1 MKKNLVLSFV
11 IISAFILVCSN
22 VVSAALPQGLVYLVT
37 FDDQKGNTV
46 KDMSGFGNN
55 GTVVGKADWV
65 NGKSGGGFHFDGKT
79 NITVP
84 NAKPLSA
91 LTHPMSVGVWTNPEV
106 LAGWSQVI
114 EMDGPAGW
122 KLGFNVVN
130 VVWTTYF
137 VQDFTAAGKVID
149 IGKWTHIAATWD
161 GKEAIIYVNGAPEP
175 PIAGAGVINV
185 EKQPSL
191 DIGYRSSSK
200 ASYYTGTLDD
210 AFVFN
215 RVLKQDEIKGFMGGF
230 AGLLA
235 VEPNDKITAT
245 WGNIKLK

>member
-1 MKKNLVLSFV
+1 MKRNIVLSFI
-11 IISAFILVCSN
+11 IISAFMLVCSS
-22 VVSAALPQGLVYLVT
+22 VVSAALPQGIVFLVT

-46 KDMSGFGNN
+46 KDMSGNGNN

-65 NGKSGGGFHFDGKT
+65 NGKSGGGFHFDGAT

-91 LTHPMSVGVWTNPEV
+91 LTHPMSAGAWVNPEALV
-106 LAGWSQVI
+106 GWSVI
-114 EMDGPAGW
+114 VEMDGPAGW
-122 KLGFNVVN
+122 KLGFNVAN
-130 VVWTTYF
+130 AVWTTYF
-137 VQDFTAAGKVID
+137 VLDFTAAGKVID
-149 IGKWTHIAATWD
+149 LGKWTNIAATWD
-161 GKEAIIYVNGAPEP
+161 GKQAIIYINGEPEP
-175 PIAGAGVINV
+175 PIAGGGVINV

-200 ASYYTGTLDD
+200 SSYYTGIMDD
-210 AFVFN
+210 IYVCN
-215 RVLKQDEIKGFMGGF
+215 RVLKQDEIKVFMSGF

-235 VEPNDKITAT
+235 VAPDDKITTT